1 MPDAMSSDTY
11 SMKILLADDER
22 TIAVTLADALRSAG
36 HAVTVVPDGEQAVQA
51 VNADLYDCVI
61 TDIRLPRV
69 DGLKVL
75 QSVKDLQPSCKV
87 ILITAYASVED
98 AVTAIKDGAED
109 YIQKPF
115 FNDDVV
121 VRLRK
126 LERLLSLEQENK
138 ALKEELVGRR
148 QFGALVGKSP
158 KMQAVYD
165 LVKSVASSEV
175 NVLIEGES
183 GTGKELVAEAIHYNS
198 PRKGK
203 PMVKMSCSVF
213 PETLIE
219 DELFGHVKGAFTDAR
234 ADKIGRFE
242 RAHTGT
248 IFIDDIDDLQ
258 PLPQVKLLRV
268 LQEREFERIGSNQS
282 VKIDVRVVVATKK
295 DLWELVQGQHFRE
308 DLFHRLNVVRVRIP
322 PLRER
327 SEDIPLLAGHFIRKY
342 SKGRDFAVT
351 PEVLEALQ
359 GYSWPGNVRELEHA
373 IERAIALAG
382 EDRILKKEH
391 LLRPLPLAGT
401 DVPPTGKLSTLRE
414 TVAEAEA
421 RHIKSVLGYAQGH
434 RGETARILGITRK
447 SLWEKMREYAIED

>member
-1 MPDAMSSDTY
+1 MR
-11 SMKILLADDER
+11 ILLADDER
-22 TIAVTLADALRSAG
+22 SIAVTLGDALRGAG
-36 HAVTVVPDGEQAVQA
+36 HAVTVVPDGDQALQAVRS
-51 VNADLYDCVI
+51 DSFDCVI
-61 TDIRLPRV
+61 TDIRLPKA
-69 DGLKVL
+69 DGIKVL
-75 QSVKDLQPSCKV
+75 QGAKEAQPGCKV
-87 ILITAYASVED
+87 ILITAYASVEN
-98 AVTAIKDGAED
+98 AVAAIKDGAED

-115 FNDDVV
+115 FNDVV
-121 VRLRK
+121 VARLRK
-126 LERLLSLEQENK
+126 LERLLDLEQENK
-138 ALKEELVGRR
+138 QLKEELAGRR
-148 QFGALVGKSP
+148 QFGALIGKAA

-165 LVKSVASSEV
+165 LVKSVAGSEA
-175 NVLIEGES
+175 NVLVEGES

-198 PRKGK
+198 PRKTK
-203 PMVKMSCSVF
+203 PLVKMSCSVF

-234 ADKIGRFE
+234 QDKAGRFE

-258 PLPQVKLLRV
+258 PIPQVKLLRV
-268 LQEREFERIGSNQS
+268 LQEREFERIGATQP

-295 DLWELVQGQHFRE
+295 DLWELVQARQFRE
-308 DLFHRLNVVRVRIP
+308 DLFHRLNVVKVRIP

-327 SEDIPLLAGHFIRKY
+327 SEDIPLLVGHFIKK
-342 SKGRDFAVT
+342 SGKGRDFAVT

-391 LLRPLPLAGT
+391 LLRPLTMAGT
-401 DVPPTGKLSTLRE
+401 DVPPTGKLATLRE

-421 RHIKSVLGYAQGH
+421 RHIRSVVAYTQGH
-434 RGETARILGITRK
+434 RGEAARILGITRK
-447 SLWEKMREYAIED
+447 NLWEKMREYGIDA

>member
-1 MPDAMSSDTY
+1 
-11 SMKILLADDER
+11 MKILLADDER
-22 TIAVTLADALRSAG
+22 TIAVTLGDALTGAG
-36 HAVTVVPDGEQAVQA
+36 HTVTVVPDGEQAIQA
-51 VNADLYDCVI
+51 LKSDAFDCVI
-61 TDIRLPRV
+61 TDIRLPKA

-75 QSVKDLQPSCKV
+75 AATKERQPSARV

-98 AVTAIKDGAED
+98 AVKAIKDGAED

-115 FNDDVV
+115 FNDDVL

-126 LERLLSLEQENK
+126 LERLRSLEQENTQ
-138 ALKEELVGRR
+138 LKEELAGRH
-148 QFGALVGKSP
+148 QFGAMVGKSP

-165 LVKSVASSEV
+165 LVQSVAASEV

-183 GTGKELVAEAIHYNS
+183 GTGKERVAEAIHYNS

-203 PMVKMSCSVF
+203 PLVKMSCSVF

-219 DELFGHVKGAFTDAR
+219 DELFGHVKGAFTDAKT
-234 ADKIGRFE
+234 DKQGRFE

-258 PLPQVKLLRV
+258 PIPQVKLLRV
-268 LQEREFERIGSNQS
+268 LQEREFERIGGTEP

-295 DLWELVQGQHFRE
+295 DLWQLVQGNTFRE
-308 DLFHRLNVVRVRIP
+308 DLFHRLNVVKIRIP

-327 SEDIPLLAGHFIRKY
+327 GEDIPLLVGHFMKKF
-342 SKGRDFAVT
+342 SKGREFTIT

-382 EDRILKKEH
+382 TETMLKKEH
-391 LLRPLPLAGT
+391 LLRPLNMAGT
-401 DVPPTGKLSTLRE
+401 DVPPTGKLATLKE
-414 TVAEAEA
+414 MVAEAEA
-421 RHIKSVLGYAQGH
+421 RHIKNVVAYTQGH
-434 RGETARILGITRK
+434 RGEASRILGITRK
-447 SLWEKMREYAIED
+447 NLWEKMREYGIKDENKE

>member
-1 MPDAMSSDTY
+1 
-11 SMKILLADDER
+11 MKILLADDEK
-22 TIAVTLADALRSAG
+22 TIAVTLGDALRGAG
-36 HAVTVVPDGEQAVQA
+36 HAVTVVPDGEQALQA
-51 VNADLYDCVI
+51 VRSDSFDCVI
-61 TDIRLPRV
+61 TDIRLPKA

-75 QSVKDLQPSCKV
+75 QGAKEAQPGCKV
-87 ILITAYASVED
+87 ILITAYASVEA
-98 AVTAIKDGAED
+98 AVSAVKDGAED

-121 VRLRK
+121 ARLKK
-126 LERLLSLEQENK
+126 LERLLDLEQENK
-138 ALKEELVGRR
+138 QLKEDLAGRR
-148 QFGALVGKSP
+148 QFGALVGKAS

-165 LVKSVASSEV
+165 LVKSVAGSEA

-198 PRKGK
+198 ARKSK
-203 PMVKMSCSVF
+203 PLVKMSCSVF

-234 ADKIGRFE
+234 ADKAGRFE

-258 PLPQVKLLRV
+258 PIPQVKLLRV
-268 LQEREFERIGSNQS
+268 LQEREFERIGATQP
-282 VKIDVRVVVATKK
+282 VKVDVRVVVATKK
-295 DLWELVQGQHFRE
+295 DLWELVQAKQFRE
-308 DLFHRLNVVRVRIP
+308 DLFHRLNVVKVRIP

-327 SEDIPLLAGHFIRKY
+327 SEDIPLLVGHFIRK
-342 SKGRDFAVT
+342 SGKGRDYAVT

-382 EDRILKKEH
+382 DDRILKKEH
-391 LLRPLPLAGT
+391 LLRPLNMPGT
-401 DVPPTGKLSTLRE
+401 DVPPTGKLATLRE

-421 RHIKSVLGYAQGH
+421 RHIRSVVAYTQGH
-434 RGETARILGITRK
+434 RGEAARILGITRK
-447 SLWEKMREYAIED
+447 NLWEKMREYGIDA

>member
-1 MPDAMSSDTY
+1 MSSDTY

-22 TIAVTLADALRSAG
+22 TIAVTLGDALRGAG
-36 HAVTVVPDGEQAVQA
+36 HAVTVVPDGEQALEA
-51 VNADLYDCVI
+51 LKSDPFDCVI
-61 TDIRLPRV
+61 TDIRLPKA
-69 DGLKVL
+69 DGIKVL
-75 QSVKDLQPSCKV
+75 RAAKEAQPASRV

-98 AVTAIKDGAED
+98 AVAAIKDGAED

-121 VRLRK
+121 ARLRK
-126 LERLLSLEQENK
+126 LERLHTLEQENRQ
-138 ALKEELVGRR
+138 LKEELAGRR
-148 QFGALVGKSP
+148 QFGALVGKAP

-165 LVKSVASSEV
+165 LVNSVAASEV

-183 GTGKELVAEAIHYNS
+183 GTGKERVAEAIHYNS
-198 PRKGK
+198 PRKGR
-203 PMVKMSCSVF
+203 PLVKMSCSVF

-219 DELFGHVKGAFTDAR
+219 DELFGHVRGAFTDAKT
-234 ADKIGRFE
+234 DKSGRFE

-258 PLPQVKLLRV
+258 PIPQVKLLRV
-268 LQEREFERIGSNQS
+268 LQEREFERIGSTQP
-282 VKIDVRVVVATKK
+282 VKVDVRVVVAAKK
-295 DLWELVQGQHFRE
+295 DLWQLVQSSQFRE
-308 DLFHRLNVVRVRIP
+308 DLFHRLNVVKIRIP

-327 SEDIPLLAGHFIRKY
+327 SEDIPLLVGHFIGKY
-342 SKGRDFAVT
+342 SKGREFAVT

-391 LLRPLPLAGT
+391 LLRPLNMAGT
-401 DVPPTGKLSTLRE
+401 EVPPTGKLSTLRE
-414 TVAEAEA
+414 MVAEAEA
-421 RHIKSVLGYAQGH
+421 RHIRSVVAYTQGH
-434 RGETARILGITRK
+434 RGEASRILGITRK
-447 SLWEKMREYAIED
+447 NLWEKMREYGIEG